1 MPAPPER
8 CQPGS
13 GPVQDEAA
21 RMTLNPRARPFTVQV
36 DPAIVDDLHDRLDRI
51 RWPQEPDDEPGWL
64 YGANLAYM
72 KRFAAYWREE
82 FDWPAAQARLN
93 RFPQYLAEIDAG
105 AHGRLDLH
113 FVLREGAG
121 PDPLPLVLTHGW
133 PGSVFEF
140 WGIVDAL
147 ADPAAHGGDPA
158 DSFTVICPTLPGY
171 GFSTGLRRPMNPR
184 VMAGLWARLIR
195 EVLGLERVCAAA
207 GDWGSVVTAWLGTDH
222 AELVQ
227 AIHLNM
233 LAFRPHLDAAAKA
246 GLSDE
251 EKAWIAR
258 SKKRFARQGGY
269 WQIQGTKPTTI
280 GYGLSDSPIG
290 LAAWLVEKFQ
300 GAPGADASVLPP
312 FPMDDLITNIMT
324 YWVTNSISS
333 ANWTY
338 WSVNNQQGVELPP
351 GRRCETPT
359 GFFFPPMDL
368 IPLPPQGWV
377 DRAFNTV
384 HRTDAETGGHFVA
397 MDNGPA
403 FVADLRRYFRRC
415 R

>member
-1 MPAPPER
+1 
-8 CQPGS
+8 
-13 GPVQDEAA
+13 
-21 RMTLNPRARPFTVQV
+21 MTLEVRARPFTVQV
-36 DPAIVDDLHDRLDRI
+36 DRAVLEDLQARLARV
-51 RWPQEPDDEPGWL
+51 RWPAEPDDEPGWL

-72 KRFAAYWREE
+72 KRFADYWRED

-93 RFPQYLAEIDAG
+93 RHPQYIADLDAG
-105 AHGRLDLH
+105 EYGRLGIH
-113 FVLREGAG
+113 FVLREGTG
-121 PDPLPLVLTHGW
+121 RNPLPLLLTHGW
-133 PGSVFEF
+133 PGSVYEF

-147 ADPAAHGGDPA
+147 ADPAAHGGDPD

-171 GFSTGLRRPMNPR
+171 GFSTGLRRPINPR
-184 VMAGLWARLIR
+184 AVAALWARLAR

-222 AELVQ
+222 ADLTT

-233 LAFRPHLDAAAKA
+233 LAFRPHLDDAAKA
-246 GLSDE
+246 SLSAE

-280 GYGLSDSPIG
+280 GYALSDSPIG

-300 GAPGADASVLPP
+300 GAPGAASEVEPP
-312 FPMDDLITNIMT
+312 FSMDDLITNIMT
-324 YWVTNSISS
+324 YWATNSISS

-338 WSVNNQQGVELPP
+338 WSVNNQGGVELPP
-351 GRRCETPT
+351 GLRCEVPT

-368 IPLPPQGWV
+368 IPVPPQSWV
-377 DRAFNTV
+377 DRAFNCT
-384 HRTDAETGGHFVA
+384 HRTDAADGGHFVA

-403 FVADLRRYFRRC
+403 FVEDLRAFFRRF